1 MKTVFTAERLVTPI
15 EWVEAPIVV
24 VEDGHLTTVGSRE
37 SVEVPHG
44 VRRLDFPGLILAPG
58 FIDIHIHGGSGHD
71 VMETQASAL
80 CAIESHMAKHGVT
93 SYLPTTVTA
102 PEDRILKA
110 LGFLGRAAT
119 LGRELLGAVPLGV
132 HLEGPFI
139 SHAKRGVHPPEYLLP
154 PSPHKIDL
162 FWQASEGAVRMMT
175 VAPEIPGAIETI
187 SHARRLGIHCS
198 LGHSNADYAQATR
211 AIAAGAVHATHT
223 FNAMRSL
230 DHRDPGILGAVLT
243 SDEVSADI
251 IADGVHVDPSVIQLF
266 LRAKGQERAVLITD
280 AISASGMPEGRYQL
294 GPLEVEV
301 RDGRCEYQ
309 GKLAGSVLTLDRAV
323 RNVMAFAGWTL
334 QQAIRL
340 ATFNPAQVLGLTGDR
355 GYLAPGRVADMVA
368 LTPEAEV
375 AHTII
380 AGRLM
385 E

>member
-15 EWVEAPIVV
+15 ERIEAPIVV
-24 VEDGHLTTVGSRE
+24 VEDGLLTTIASRE
-37 SVEVPHG
+37 SVEVPAG
-44 VRRLDFPGLILAPG
+44 ARWLDFPGLMLAPG
-58 FIDIHIHGGSGHD
+58 LIDIHIHGGSGHD
-71 VMETQASAL
+71 VMEARASAL
-80 CAIESHMAKHGVT
+80 SAIERHMAKHGVT
-93 SYLPTTVTA
+93 SYLATTVTA
-102 PEDRILKA
+102 PQDGMLKA
-110 LGFLGRAAT
+110 LEFLGRTAT
-119 LGRELLGAVPLGV
+119 LRREPLGAVSLGV

-139 SHAKRGVHPPEYLLP
+139 SHAKRGVHPPEYLVA
-154 PSPHKIDL
+154 PSPEKLDV
-162 FWQASEGAVRMMT
+162 FWQATEGAIRMMT

-187 SHARRLGIHCS
+187 RHAQRLGIHCS
-198 LGHSNADYAQATR
+198 LGHSNANYAQAAE

-243 SDEVSADI
+243 SDEISADI
-251 IADGVHVDPSVIQLF
+251 IADGVHVDPRVVQLF

-280 AISASGMPEGRYQL
+280 AISATGMPEGRYQL

-323 RNVMAFAGWTL
+323 RNVMAFAGLTL

-340 ATFNPAQVLGLTGDR
+340 ATFNPAQALGLTGDR
-355 GYLAPGRVADMVA
+355 GLLALGCVADMVA

-375 AHTII
+375 VHTII